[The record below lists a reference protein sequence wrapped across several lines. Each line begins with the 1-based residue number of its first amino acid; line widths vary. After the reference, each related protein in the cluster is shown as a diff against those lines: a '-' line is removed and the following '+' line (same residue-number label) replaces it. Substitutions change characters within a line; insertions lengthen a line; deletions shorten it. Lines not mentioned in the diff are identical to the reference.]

1 MNTDIEVTARAA
13 ALLRELT
20 KRHGPLLF
28 HQGGGCC
35 DGSVPLCLKR
45 SEFRVGS
52 KVVLLG
58 LVEDTPFYLGAGQP
72 DQVAQQGLV
81 LDVADG
87 DTDRFSVEASDGV
100 YFVSRPRFRSSCQ
113 KEVPGLAGAEKI
125 GSEVG
130 LASDL
135 GPLYA
140 ALKDAACG
148 MAISGRSGP
157 SLKNC

>member
-1 MNTDIEVTARAA
+1 MNADIEVTARAA

-35 DGSVPLCLKR
+35 DGSVPLCLKQ

-52 KVVLLG
+52 KDVLLG
-58 LVEDTPFYLGAGQP
+58 FVEDTPFYLGAGQP
-72 DQVAQQGLV
+72 EQVAQQGLV

-100 YFVSRPRFRSSCQ
+100 YFVSRPRLRSSYR
-113 KEVPGLAGAEKI
+113 KEEPGLAGTKKI
-125 GSEVG
+125 DSEN
-130 LASDL
+130 DE
-135 GPLYA
+135 
-140 ALKDAACG
+140 
-148 MAISGRSGP
+148 R
-157 SLKNC
+157 